1 MQKLRILLNTEVAP
15 ITKAR
20 RSVRDVIVIA
30 IPLFCIM
37 ETTISI
43 IEDFD
48 NGGASAIPDISMN
61 KSSIP
66 IPEIF
71 FSVS

>member
-20 RSVRDVIVIA
+20 RSVRDVIVMA

-37 ETTISI
+37 KTTLSI

-61 KSSIP
+61 ISSIP
-66 IPEIF
+66 IPKIF
-71 FSVS
+71 FSV